1 MSEATENHTI
11 TNIGAGIAKAVM
23 NSNPITGFVQTI
35 YDEYASRQWQQ
46 RREKWEEVFEEKLK
60 DIQNDVDFIKI
71 NSIPNFAQI
80 LANATQG
87 AMSDIEEDKVGLY
100 ANTVINS
107 IKNEDID
114 NTKIH
119 IFLNIL
125 RKYTLAHIETLM
137 YFNNPVKYF
146 SFIKKHNIHGAILYH
161 ISGERFS
168 KESKNVTY
176 EQREIEHII
185 IKELTEELLIYPT
198 NHIDKVILNWG
209 RLSAPIT
216 TQLGQEFLQF
226 IAEQENSN
234 G

>member
-60 DIQNDVDFIKI
+60 DIQNDVDFFKI

-137 YFNNPVKYF
+137 YFNNPAKYF

>member
-1 MSEATENHTI
+1 MSETTENNTI

-60 DIQNDVDFIKI
+60 DIQNDVDFLKI

-100 ANTVINS
+100 ANAVINS
-107 IKNEDID
+107 IKNENID
-114 NTKIH
+114 NTKTH

-125 RKYTLAHIETLM
+125 KELSYLHLQVLKEIQSFVPSSSFEMNQFEISDPKSSLLKQINQK
-137 YFNNPVKYF
+137 FNNNSLIP
-146 SFIKKHNIHGAILYH
+146 
-161 ISGERFS
+161 
-168 KESKNVTY
+168 
-176 EQREIEHII
+176 II
-185 IKELTEELLIYPT
+185 IKNLFEKNLIEVERNIEMEIRGKVRKEEYFPQS
-198 NHIDKVILNWG
+198 
-209 RLSAPIT
+209 LSP
-216 TQLGQEFLQF
+216 LGQEFLQF
-226 IAEQENSN
+226 IAEQEKSDE
-234 G
+234 

>member
-1 MSEATENHTI
+1 MSEATENHII

-60 DIQNDVDFIKI
+60 DIQNDVDFLKI

-107 IKNEDID
+107 IKNENID
-114 NTKIH
+114 NTKTH
-119 IFLNIL
+119 TSNISCS
-125 RKYTLAHIETLM
+125 I
-137 YFNNPVKYF
+137 
-146 SFIKKHNIHGAILYH
+146 
-161 ISGERFS
+161 
-168 KESKNVTY
+168 
-176 EQREIEHII
+176 
-185 IKELTEELLIYPT
+185 
-198 NHIDKVILNWG
+198 
-209 RLSAPIT
+209 
-216 TQLGQEFLQF
+216 
-226 IAEQENSN
+226 
-234 G
+234 

>member
-60 DIQNDVDFIKI
+60 DIQNDVDFLKI

-100 ANTVINS
+100 ANAVINS

-119 IFLNIL
+119 IFLNML
-125 RKYTLAHIETLM
+125 RKYSKLHLGILQKFSPTSGNNIYEILKDIFCKRSNYHDNDLDTQIKAIFHQKDK
-137 YFNNPVKYF
+137 FNPVEYTIVNELYNDNLF
-146 SFIKKHNIHGAILYH
+146 SVQVSPEH
-161 ISGERFS
+161 ISY
-168 KESKNVTY
+168 KESNLDI
-176 EQREIEHII
+176 Q
-185 IKELTEELLIYPT
+185 
-198 NHIDKVILNWG
+198 
-209 RLSAPIT
+209 IT
-216 TQLGQEFLQF
+216 PLGQEFLQF
-226 IAEQENSN
+226 IAEQEK
-234 G
+234 